1 MYCPQ
6 DSQGQ
11 SLTVQSS
18 LGLTELQR
26 PCSISLGTVAL
37 VHVSLFFCPN
47 WSFSLSPLHL
57 SPHRYGLVPECE
69 TMSFV
74 ASACNGSVTLIRDV
88 RVCPYI

>member
-1 MYCPQ
+1 M
-6 DSQGQ
+6 
-11 SLTVQSS
+11 VH
-18 LGLTELQR
+18 
-26 PCSISLGTVAL
+26 AL
-37 VHVSLFFCPN
+37 VHVSLFLTH

-88 RVCPYI
+88 CVCVPIYTFV